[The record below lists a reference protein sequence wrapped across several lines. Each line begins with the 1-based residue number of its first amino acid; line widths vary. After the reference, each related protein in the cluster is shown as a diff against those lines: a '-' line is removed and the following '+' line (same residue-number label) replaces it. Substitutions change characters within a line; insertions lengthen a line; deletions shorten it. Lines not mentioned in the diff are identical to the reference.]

1 MRSLVACILFLAA
14 ACNSG
19 GSQPG
24 SADWVV
30 PTTPA
35 EGKGEQMHL
44 TGVVKFHEVEGGFYA
59 IQGEDGVT
67 YDPTNLP
74 EEFKQDGIAVE
85 AEVRKRPDVM
95 SVRQVGTIV
104 DIERIRRR

>member
-1 MRSLVACILFLAA
+1 MRGLYLVMLLAVA
-14 ACNSG
+14 ACNG
-19 GSQPG
+19 GAGS

-30 PTTPA
+30 PTPPA
-35 EGKGEQMHL
+35 EEKGEQTHIS
-44 TGVVKFHEVEGGFYA
+44 GVVKFHEVEGGFYA

-74 EEFKQDGIAVE
+74 EEFRQEGLAVE
-85 AEVRKRPDVM
+85 IEARKRPDVM

-104 DIERIRRR
+104 DIERIRKR